1 MSLRESCLAG
11 GRPAP
16 RTAGSA
22 GACDERGCVGPFTN
36 QSSRR
41 GDVGMVFGDCME
53 CGRRVMIPTSTRGFE
68 SLGQVVEAYLPPVVD
83 PS

>member
-11 GRPAP
+11 DRPAP
-16 RTAGSA
+16 RGRGEA
-22 GACDERGCVGPFTN
+22 GACEGGCIGPFTN
-36 QSSRR
+36 QGSRR
-41 GDVGMVFGDCME
+41 GDVGMSFGDCME

-68 SLGQVVEAYLPPVVD
+68 SLGQVVEAYLPPVAD